1 MPQGAKATR
10 MHDAQ
15 CGEGGARRLASGK
28 RGRGRSC
35 NGLPPFDRL
44 RCRMYAMKRA
54 QRNSNAIDPT
64 STTCAHIGITSF
76 ANGGKAGIGDCGG
89 GAGGVNGVGGVGGSG
104 GAGTTGVGGING
116 AGGDDGQAVEE
127 SNRAMTLPGEFGR
140 SFLLPAGGHLRAVT

>member
-1 MPQGAKATR
+1 
-10 MHDAQ
+10 
-15 CGEGGARRLASGK
+15 
-28 RGRGRSC
+28 
-35 NGLPPFDRL
+35 
-44 RCRMYAMKRA
+44 MKRA

-89 GAGGVNGVGGVGGSG
+89 GAGSVNGVGGVGGSG

-127 SNRAMTLPGEFGR
+127 SNRAMTLPGEFVG
-140 SFLLPAGGHLRAVT
+140 SFLLPAGGHLANRDEHPAALHDSAD